1 MNAMHLSGLEEVD
14 ALSITLVGYTRPDG
28 SIFVSSPDLPIF
40 AAVGQGEEEAL
51 NNALDLLHPY
61 LEANFPEY
69 VDLKRVRRAG
79 PEDESFL
86 PAHVIAYR
94 EGEHDGHSAQ

>member
-1 MNAMHLSGLEEVD
+1 MNAMHLSEIEEVD

-40 AAVGQGEEEAL
+40 AAVGDGEEEAL

-61 LEANFPEY
+61 LEANFPKY

-79 PEDESFL
+79 PEDETFF
-86 PAHVIAYR
+86 PAHVIAYS
-94 EGEHDGHSAQ
+94 EGVYVGRQAR